1 MILVTKKPLI
11 RRDKEDMYVYRGLKL
26 GGAYVRHVESVI
38 QHLGWYIE
46 KPLSSGTALERTVVR
61 NKPLI

>member
-11 RRDKEDMYVYRGLKL
+11 RRDRGDMYVYRGLKL

-46 KPLSSGTALERTVVR
+46 KPLSGTALERTVVR